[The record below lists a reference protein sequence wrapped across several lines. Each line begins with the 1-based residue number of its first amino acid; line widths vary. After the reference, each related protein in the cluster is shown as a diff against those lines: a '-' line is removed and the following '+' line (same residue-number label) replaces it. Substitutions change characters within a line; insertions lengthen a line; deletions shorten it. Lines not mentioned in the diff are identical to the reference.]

1 MEFCVHHWIAQPEA
15 AATLLARH
23 PDTRVIGLDTEFM
36 RIDTFYP
43 RLALV
48 QVNLAGEIA
57 LLDPLALGGLAALA
71 PRLADA
77 ATICVMHSASEDL
90 EALAVAVPQGLGQLF
105 DTQIAAAI
113 TGLGAGLSYQKLVAA
128 LTGVDL
134 PKAETRS
141 DWLRRPLSA
150 EQLDYAAQDVVHLA
164 ALHQQLDA
172 RLAELGRRDWH
183 AEDCQRLLAKARSRD
198 GDPQPQRGFKSAAE
212 WPRQKQALLRRVLL
226 WREEAARRID
236 KPRPWLLDDAHI
248 AEFVLNPPHGSDELF
263 ARAKGLRA
271 LRGAQRDELLQ
282 VLQDPLQEEEME
294 FAPIFPLPTPAQKRV
309 IGAMKESVVAIATQL
324 NVPDGLLCARRHLE
338 ALVFDREWPEAL
350 EGWRKGILFEALM
363 GKVEG

>member
-1 MEFCVHHWIAQPEA
+1 MHHWIAQPEA
-15 AATLLARH
+15 VASLLARH

-48 QVNLAGEIA
+48 QVNIAGEIA
-57 LLDPLALGGLAALA
+57 LLDPLALDGLAALA
-71 PRLADA
+71 PRLGDT
-77 ATICVMHSASEDL
+77 ATVCVMHSASEDL
-90 EALAVAVPQGLGQLF
+90 EALALAVPQGLGQLF
-105 DTQIAAAI
+105 DTQIAAAMV
-113 TGLGAGLSYQKLVAA
+113 GLGAGLSYQKLVAA

-164 ALHQQLDA
+164 ALHRQLEQ
-172 RLAELGRRDWH
+172 RLDELGRRAWH
-183 AEDCQRLLAKARSRD
+183 AEDCQRLLGKARSRD
-198 GDPQPQRGFKSAAE
+198 GDPQPQRGFKPAAE
-212 WPRQKQALLRRVLL
+212 WPRTQQALLRRVLL
-226 WREEAARRID
+226 WREATARRID
-236 KPRPWLLDDAHI
+236 KPRPWLLDDPHI
-248 AEFVLNPPHGSDELF
+248 IDFVLRPPHDSDELF

-271 LRGAQRDELLQ
+271 LRGAQRDELLD
-282 VLQDPLQEEEME
+282 VLQHPIQDDEMD
-294 FAPIFPLPTPAQKRV
+294 FAPIFPLPTSAQKRT
-309 IGAMKESVVAIATQL
+309 IAAMKESVVALAAEL

-350 EGWRKGILFEALM
+350 EGWRKGLLYEALM
-363 GKVEG
+363 DKIGH